1 MSNLENKVIEIK
13 KSIKEKRKEIKVW
26 KSFISG
32 YSSDVW
38 RLEKEIAE
46 LEELIEDDTHSLE
59 FELQGEYE
67 WLLIWQFINMLVSYK
82 TSTDNE

>member
-13 KSIKEKRKEIKVW
+13 KLIKEKRKEIREW

-46 LEELIEDDTHSLE
+46 LEELIEFGTFSLE
-59 FELQGEYE
+59 FELEGECE
-67 WLLIWQFINMLVSYK
+67 
-82 TSTDNE
+82 

>member
-46 LEELIEDDTHSLE
+46 REELIEDDTHSLE

-67 WLLIWQFINMLVSYK
+67 
-82 TSTDNE
+82 